1 MIKES
6 MIFAAGLGKRMLPV
20 TKNIPKPLIKINNMS
35 ILKNNIEKLLEC
47 NFSNIV
53 INTFYLPEKI
63 IEEVKEY
70 DGKVKVIIEEERLE
84 TGGGLFN
91 AIKKKSFQKK
101 SPLLLLNGDIFWENE
116 IYNSLDE
123 IRKLWDPKKMDI
135 LLCLKKKNDFF
146 GYHGS
151 GNFEIRGLTKGAS
164 QLYKKIN
171 SSLVYTGLQ
180 IIKQEVVKSKNK
192 KIYSLREQIY
202 KTLEKKKLFGYV
214 DKNPWFHI
222 GTKEDL
228 IMFREKSK

>member
-47 NFSNIV
+47 NFNNIV

-63 IEEVKEY
+63 IDEVKEY
-70 DGKVKVIIEEERLE
+70 DEKVKVIIEKERLE

-91 AIKKKSFQKK
+91 AIKKKSFQEET
-101 SPLLLLNGDIFWENE
+101 PLLLLNGDIFWENE

-135 LLCLKKKNDFF
+135 LLCLKKKDDFF
-146 GYHGS
+146 GYRGS

-164 QLYKKIN
+164 QLYKKN
-171 SSLVYTGLQ
+171 DSSFVYTGLQ

-192 KIYSLREQIY
+192 KIYSLSEQIY
-202 KTLEKKKLFGYV
+202 KTLGKKKLYGYV

-222 GTKEDL
+222 GTKKDL
-228 IMFREKSK
+228 LMFREKSK